1 MKRYILILFTV
12 LLGQNIQAQL
22 VTLYYAEKFFELQ
35 NEKILKSDC
44 KKADNGNVHLQISCA
59 LRYWGKKDYDKCREY
74 LNKAIKANND
84 TAMVFI
90 AEMDY
95 YGYGIKKTNFD
106 NAYQT
111 AIKAYRRG
119 NLYANFILGK
129 IYYDK
134 GDFNKA
140 FSCFMAVP
148 HSYPNIRLNY
158 YYISKCYRY
167 GRGVSKSIEKSKEF
181 LNKAYIKKSPE
192 YSFNCGW
199 CRTYYM
205 RHEEFDENK
214 IEKIA
219 VLLSLKPD
227 STFID
232 YKFSI
237 NVDSKSSIIK
247 KQGTIKDSLVK
258 TRKNTKYH

>member
-12 LLGQNIQAQL
+12 LLGQNIQAQFL
-22 VTLYYAEKFFELQ
+22 LLLHEKMKLARQYENILQ
-35 NEKILKSDC
+35 SDS
-44 KKADNGNVHLQISCA
+44 KEAANGNVHLQITCA

-84 TAMVFI
+84 TAMVYI

-95 YGYGIKKTNFD
+95 YGYGINKPNFD

-134 GDFNKA
+134 GDFHKA

-148 HSYPNIRLNY
+148 NNYPNIRLNY

-167 GRGVSKSIEKSKEF
+167 GRGVSKNVEKSKEF
-181 LNKAYIKKSPE
+181 LNKAYIKKSRE
-192 YSFNCGW
+192 QFYNCGW
-199 CRTYYM
+199 CNTYYL
-205 RHEEFDENK
+205 RNEEFDENK
-214 IEKIA
+214 IVALAEI
-219 VLLSLKPD
+219 LSLEPD
-227 STFID
+227 TTFID

-237 NVDSKSSIIK
+237 KEDSKSSIIK
-247 KQGTIKDSLVK
+247 IQE
-258 TRKNTKYH
+258 TRKTSKNTE